1 VTAAANCQVLITV
14 GTSGVV
20 FPAAEIPQV
29 TARMG
34 GTVIQVNPEPTP
46 LDAVARVNLHG
57 TAAEVLPALVDAVAV

>member
-1 VTAAANCQVLITV
+1 V

-34 GTVIQVNPEPTP
+34 GVVIQVNPEPTP
-46 LDAVARVNLHG
+46 LDAVARFNLHG
-57 TAAEVLPALVDAVAV
+57 SAAEVLPALVDAVAV

>member
-1 VTAAANCQVLITV
+1 VTAAAKCQVLITV

-34 GTVIQVNPEPTP
+34 GTVIQVDPEPTP
-46 LDAVARVNLHG
+46 LDAIAGFNLRG
-57 TAAEVLPALVDAVAV
+57 TAAEVLPALVEAATV